1 MALLARSP
9 AYDPGRCET
18 MEPYTLLIVARTQSL
33 TMRLQSALLASQYT
47 IRWVPNTAEALRL
60 PLRPSILLVQLPRS
74 GGARSVVRLKERFAA
89 PLLALHEVDGRVPK
103 PVDASASRA
112 CDTET
117 LVEMIQITL
126 MSAAPDAIRAPGI
139 SLDTRTR
146 RLQVGGRLYQLRP
159 IACRIMAEL
168 IGRAGRV
175 VPRDRLFQ
183 RVWNTEDADHSRA
196 LDVHVAE
203 LRRLVETDPR
213 QPRLILTERGVGYRL
228 EPPG

>member
-1 MALLARSP
+1 
-9 AYDPGRCET
+9 

-33 TMRLQSALLASQYT
+33 TRRLQSALLASQYT
-47 IRWVPNTAEALRL
+47 IRWVPNTTEALRL
-60 PLRPSILLVQLPRS
+60 RLRPSILLVQLPRS
-74 GGARSVVRLKERFAA
+74 GGARSVARLKERFAA
-89 PLLALHEVDGRVPK
+89 PLVALHHVDGQAPE
-103 PVDASASRA
+103 PVDASASKA
-112 CDTET
+112 CDTDT

-168 IGRAGRV
+168 IARAGRV
-175 VPRDRLFQ
+175 VPRDRLFR
-183 RVWNTEDADHSRA
+183 RVWHIEDADHSRA

-203 LRRLVETDPR
+203 LRRLLEPNPR
-213 QPRLILTERGVGYRL
+213 QPKLILTERGVGYRL